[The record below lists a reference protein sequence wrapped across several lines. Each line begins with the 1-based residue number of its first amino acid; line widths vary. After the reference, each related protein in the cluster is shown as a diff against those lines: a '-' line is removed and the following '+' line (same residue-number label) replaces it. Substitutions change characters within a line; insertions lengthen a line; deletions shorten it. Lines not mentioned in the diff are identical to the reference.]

1 MAGILFLSE
10 FPQGRPAQ
18 AGGLQSLITVTIL
31 CLLRQC
37 VLAQLSPTLCN
48 PMDCSLPGSSVHGNS
63 PGKITGVGCHFL
75 LQGIFPSQGMNLC
88 LLHLLHWQADSW
100 ETGYG
105 RRYFICHWM
114 CHTPTR
120 WLFLSYCQTCWAI
133 FCLRIFAL
141 DVPYLEWFPSHRSHL
156 SSYIFLSQRTSLTKH
171 CFNVLNYILSL
182 APFYS
187 SW

>member
-31 CLLRQC
+31 CLLSQC

-88 LLHLLHWQADSW
+88 LLHLLHWQADSLPL
-100 ETGYG
+100 
-105 RRYFICHWM
+105 CHLGNWIWQEIF
-114 CHTPTR
+114 H
-120 WLFLSYCQTCWAI
+120 LS
-133 FCLRIFAL
+133 L
-141 DVPYLEWFPSHRSHL
+141 DVPHPHQMTFPFLLSNLLSYFLPQDLCTWCSLPRMISFSSIPSQLIYLPF
-156 SSYIFLSQRTSLTKH
+156 TKD
-171 CFNVLNYILSL
+171 FFDKAL
-182 APFYS
+182 F
-187 SW
+187 